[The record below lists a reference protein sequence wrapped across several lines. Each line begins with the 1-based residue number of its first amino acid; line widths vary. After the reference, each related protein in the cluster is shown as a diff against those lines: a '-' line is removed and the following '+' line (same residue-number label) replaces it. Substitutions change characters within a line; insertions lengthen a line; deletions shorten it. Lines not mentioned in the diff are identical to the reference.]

1 MGGGETHTVG
11 SDLLDRFISLALTRL
26 GSIMDQTSVTTLG
39 TAMDTCM
46 DWHFLV
52 LTLTFGHPSWVEE
65 LGRLGAAGAN
75 HVRVW
80 VHVEGDVR

>member
-26 GSIMDQTSVTTLG
+26 GSIMDQTSVTMLG

-46 DWHFLV
+46 NCNFLV
-52 LTLTFGHPSWVEE
+52 LTFNIRTS
-65 LGRLGAAGAN
+65 
-75 HVRVW
+75 
-80 VHVEGDVR
+80 